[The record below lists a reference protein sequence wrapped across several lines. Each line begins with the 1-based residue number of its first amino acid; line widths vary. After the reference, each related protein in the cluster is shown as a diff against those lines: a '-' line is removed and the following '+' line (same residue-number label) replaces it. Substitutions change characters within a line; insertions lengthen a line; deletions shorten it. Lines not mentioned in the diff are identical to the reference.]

1 MQSPPPGMA
10 KCPALVQAGTAWL
23 GSSSADE
30 ELGLL
35 ADMRLNTSLSPEQ
48 SQQGISSKLVLPFL
62 TQCFAVLKAQ
72 TMSHEVLMQ
81 LLDLAVAEMW
91 SPLAFAIS
99 PVGMTDHSES
109 TA

>member
-1 MQSPPPGMA
+1 MQSPPPGTA
-10 KCPALVQAGTAWL
+10 ECPALVQAGTAWL

-35 ADMRLNTSLSPEQ
+35 ADVGLNTSLSPEQ
-48 SQQGISSKLVLPFL
+48 SQQGISSKLVLPF
-62 TQCFAVLKAQ
+62 
-72 TMSHEVLMQ
+72 TMFCSPEGSNHVREVLMQ